1 MGLIATLFLVSSTI
15 AMYRPLDNVKGGGPF
30 SKSPISNMTGLAL
43 VLGIVL
49 SSRPYLVLTESENTS
64 GPGWQVRSG
73 PTAMPDAAGSEGGHR
88 PLNWIA

>member
-1 MGLIATLFLVSSTI
+1 VVPIATLFLVSSTI
-15 AMYRPLDNVKGGGPF
+15 AMYSPLVNVKGGGPF
-30 SKSPISNMTGLAL
+30 SKSPISNLAL